1 MTQMDTRSDSAL
13 SHPRAA
19 AKKRRVELP
28 AAIDAPRHD
37 LSTEYGG
44 RIHYYADVAAAGRPL
59 VLVHSIN
66 AAPSAFEMKPLF
78 EQYRS
83 QRPVYALDLPG
94 FGHSDRSDRRYS
106 PSLFA
111 GAIVDFLERVVGK
124 PCDLVAFSLG
134 CEFAAQAALT
144 KPELVESLVLIS
156 PTGFSARRLPTGQ
169 AAERAHKVLS
179 VPVVNDGLFGLL
191 TSRPSIRFFYKQA
204 FHGAIP
210 PEMVD
215 YAYATSHQPG
225 AKYAPL
231 YFLSGQLFTQNARES
246 VYGHLTQPVLVLYD
260 RDPNI
265 DFHELPDFLSNHPN
279 WRAERIAPTRGLLQW
294 EQLAKTAA
302 AIDRFWSIPQAA

>member
-1 MTQMDTRSDSAL
+1 MDTRSDSAL
-13 SHPRAA
+13 SHPRGAN
-19 AKKRRVELP
+19 KVSKGELP
-28 AAIDAPRHD
+28 AALDAPQHD
-37 LSTEYGG
+37 FATEHGG
-44 RIHYYADVAAAGRPL
+44 RIHYYADVTAAGRPL
-59 VLVHSIN
+59 VLIHSIN

-78 EQYRS
+78 ERYRS

-94 FGHSDRSDRRYS
+94 FGRSDRSNRRYS

-111 GAIVDFLERVVGK
+111 NAIIDFLEKVVAQ

-134 CEFAAQAALT
+134 CEFAAQAALR

-156 PTGFSARRLPTGQ
+156 PTGFSARRLPTGR

-179 VPVVNDGLFGLL
+179 VPIVNDGLFALL
-191 TSRPSIRFFYKQA
+191 TSKPSIRFFYNQA
-204 FHGAIP
+204 FHGSIP
-210 PEMVD
+210 QEMID

-246 VYGHLTQPVLVLYD
+246 VYGNVTQPVLVLYD

-265 DFHELPDFLSNHPN
+265 DFHELPDFLGHHSN

-294 EQLAKTAA
+294 EQPAQTAE
-302 AIDRFWSIPQAA
+302 AIDRFWSISRAA

>member
-1 MTQMDTRSDSAL
+1 MDTGKDSAL
-13 SHPRAA
+13 PQPHGA
-19 AKKRRVELP
+19 AKTGKVALP
-28 AAIDAPRHD
+28 AALDAPRHD
-37 LSTEYGG
+37 LATEHGG
-44 RIHYYADVAAAGRPL
+44 RIHYYADTSATGRPL

-78 EQYRS
+78 QQYRS

-94 FGHSDRSDRRYS
+94 FGHSDRSNRRYS

-111 GAIVDFLERVVGK
+111 NAIVDFLEKVVGR

-134 CEFAAQAALT
+134 CEFAAQAALI
-144 KPELVESLVLIS
+144 KPELVDSLVLIS

-169 AAERAHKVLS
+169 AAERAYKVLS
-179 VPVVNDGLFGLL
+179 VPVVNDGLFALL

-210 PEMVD
+210 PEMID

-231 YFLSGQLFTQNARES
+231 YFLSGQLFTPNAREN
-246 VYGHLTQPVLVLYD
+246 VYANVAQPVLVLYD

-265 DFHELPDFLSNHPN
+265 DFHELPDFLSHHSN

-294 EQLAKTAA
+294 EQPEQAAA